1 MDCTIVTGMAV
12 TGRNMSTIFVYSMMN
27 RRLSTNNA
35 LFWPVTITS
44 EIGFI
49 VTAIITTYNKGRASC
64 SIVIWLPHCWTI
76 ICRCVMCILYL
87 QWLKHKFFFSK
98 PQYLPA
104 KPQLVPHVPASNPML
119 QLKPH
124 MPQVNNSLKY
134 TKNLENQSF
143 LKFLLF
149 LPDFFT
155 PPMSAWRTHWFP
167 PRPWKTWRCL
177 RTLLGL
183 VKNLDHAQMYRYHV
197 NRINIYI

>member
-1 MDCTIVTGMAV
+1 MDCTIVTGIAV

-27 RRLSTNNA
+27 RRFSTNNA

-44 EIGFI
+44 ELGFI

-64 SIVIWLPHCWTI
+64 SIVIWLPL
-76 ICRCVMCILYL
+76 VGQSSAVVL
-87 QWLKHKFFFSK
+87 QYVHFVSLVVETQVLFSK
-98 PQYLPA
+98 TQYLPVN
-104 KPQLVPHVPASNPML
+104 PQLVHHLPASNPML

-124 MPQVNNSLKY
+124 MPHVNNSLKY
-134 TKNLENQSF
+134 TKKSEKNQSF

-183 VKNLDHAQMYRYHV
+183 VKSLDHA
-197 NRINIYI
+197 